1 MSNINNKLPRSLAA
15 RCTNTFALFGA
26 RICPRTSGIW
36 RVEESQVREVVRMLE
51 ENIANM
57 SHIRHTLKVLE
68 TRVTEQMFAA
78 TLDESGF
85 EDFDPDNNGD

>member
-1 MSNINNKLPRSLAA
+1 M
-15 RCTNTFALFGA
+15 
-26 RICPRTSGIW
+26 
-36 RVEESQVREVVRMLE
+36 REVVGMLE
-51 ENIANM
+51 ENITNM

-68 TRVTEQMFAA
+68 TRATEQMFAA